1 MKAIAVGFAALMA
14 LALPAAA
21 QDSATDTNTNG
32 TQQYQPGTGGTSKPG
47 VKGDTG
53 SKNGPAAGSASEGA
67 GTGVSGSDKMDPNNP
82 ADGTN
87 SNAAGSDE
95 SNVPGDAGGKSGPAT
110 TAPSK

>member
-1 MKAIAVGFAALMA
+1 MA

-21 QDSATDTNTNG
+21 QDSPTDKNTNG

-82 ADGTN
+82 AGDTN

-95 SNVPGDAGGKSGPAT
+95 LASPAT
-110 TAPSK
+110 PAASPARPRLRLEQKGLVPD